1 MILQGERLVGEGCK
15 ALVLERLSLS
25 PSCLRLQL
33 RILNRG
39 LEVLSP
45 GGRLVYST
53 CSLNPVEDEAVIA
66 GQLGLCRGEGGREGW
81 KYKSEAVSV
90 AAVLR
95 PHSGAVELV
104 DCSDRL
110 LGLKRVPGV
119 SSWKVCAL

>member
-1 MILQGERLVGEGCK
+1 M
-15 ALVLERLSLS
+15 
-25 PSCLRLQL
+25 
-33 RILNRG
+33 
-39 LEVLSP
+39 
-45 GGRLVYST
+45 
-53 CSLNPVEDEAVIA
+53 IA

-119 SSWKVCAL
+119 SSWKVCVLGQYRLLYSLLCNCLIMYVNIVIRENPSAK